1 MTKEL
6 KAQAKIAYLTGSLKD
21 KIELLKYFSDEE
33 IEETLKGIAQQR
45 GQYKVT
51 DGSKI
56 TVAGGRETE
65 STGEYLFTIALTL
78 NKVSD
83 ARAEEYLKY
92 LLNHPSDHK
101 PQYYVQF
108 LDKLSQFPKSEA
120 VFAKFLSENML
131 STSFFEY
138 ARCFQKLKLFTKY
151 QEQFLVKIRQSS
163 FSHIKASCLKVE
175 SLIDKD
181 ERLEFYTKL
190 AHLLNDRLASVPLKE
205 LTDWLKSKSF
215 ADYASRRNGEYK
227 VDDILFEVVKIQIN
241 DRLENLPSE
250 DRIKFKELVMRKDKR
265 ISFKESQNILF
276 DIIKTKN

>member
-65 STGEYLFTIALTL
+65 STGEYLFTMALTL

-83 ARAEEYLKY
+83 TRAEEYLKY
-92 LLNHPSDHK
+92 LLNYPADHK

-108 LDKLSQFPKSEA
+108 LDKISHFPKSEA
-120 VFAKFLSENML
+120 IFAKFLSENMHN
-131 STSFFEY
+131 TAFFDY
-138 ARCFQKLKLFTKY
+138 ANYFQKSKLFTKY
-151 QEQFLVKIRQSS
+151 QEMFLVKIRQST
-163 FSHIKASCLKVE
+163 FSQIKASCLKVE
-175 SLIDKD
+175 RLINKD

-190 AHLLNDRLASVPLKE
+190 AHLLNDRLATVPLKE

-227 VDDILFEVVKIQIN
+227 VDDVLFEVVKIQIN
-241 DRLENLPSE
+241 ERLAKMPSE
-250 DRIKFKELVMRKDKR
+250 EGIKFKELVMRKDKR
-265 ISFKESQNILF
+265 ISFKESQNILY
-276 DIIKTKN
+276 DIIKNKN